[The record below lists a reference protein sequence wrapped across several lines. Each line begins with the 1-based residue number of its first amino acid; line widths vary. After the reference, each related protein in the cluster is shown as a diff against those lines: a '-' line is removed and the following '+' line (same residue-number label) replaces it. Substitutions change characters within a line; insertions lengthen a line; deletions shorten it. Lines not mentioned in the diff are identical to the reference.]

1 MSLDAIEPV
10 SGGRSLPSV
19 VTGRLHALIV
29 DGTLPPGQR
38 LPSIA
43 ELSRRFG
50 ISVAGVRESLSALE
64 AAGLIE
70 VRHGHGT
77 FVRERPPLDQPL
89 AGWLSFGADPNELR
103 GLNEAR
109 RVLEDA
115 LVRLAAE
122 RASTSEQAAILAA
135 VEEMA
140 AAASSGEPERFVEA
154 DARFHLAVAEAAHN
168 PVLLRLMNA
177 LAIVLRRQ
185 FRFHVEENREGQDP
199 ELLQSVERHRRVALA
214 IAAGDGDEASAAMG
228 AILDLAARFA
238 RARARRQAAGPGAE
252 AAVS

>member
-29 DGTLPPGQR
+29 NGTLPPGQR

-50 ISVAGVRESLSALE
+50 ISVAGVRESLAALE

-122 RASTSEQAAILAA
+122 RASPSEQAAILAA
-135 VEEMA
+135 VDEMA
-140 AAASSGEPERFVEA
+140 AATQDPDRFVEA
-154 DARFHLAVAEAAHN
+154 DAGFHLAVAEAAHN

-177 LAIVLRRQ
+177 LATVLRQQ
-185 FRFHVEENREGQDP
+185 FRFHVEQNREGDP
-199 ELLQSVERHRRVALA
+199 NLQQSVERHRRVALA

-238 RARARRQAAGPGAE
+238 RARSRRQAAGPGSE
-252 AAVS
+252 ATVP

>member
-10 SGGRSLPSV
+10 TGGRSLPSV

-29 DGTLPPGQR
+29 NGTLPPGQR

-50 ISVAGVRESLSALE
+50 ISVAGVRESLAALE

-122 RASTSEQAAILAA
+122 RASPSEQAAIIAA

-140 AAASSGEPERFVEA
+140 AAAASRETDRFVEA

-177 LAIVLRRQ
+177 LAIVLRQQ
-185 FRFHVEENREGQDP
+185 FRFHVEQNREDDP
-199 ELLQSVERHRRVALA
+199 DLQLSVERHRRVALA

>member
-10 SGGRSLPSV
+10 TGGRSLPSV

-29 DGTLPPGQR
+29 NGALPPGQR

-50 ISVAGVRESLSALE
+50 ISVAGVRESLAALE

-70 VRHGHGT
+70 IRHGHGT

-122 RASTSEQAAILAA
+122 RASPLEQAAILAA
-135 VEEMA
+135 VEAMA
-140 AAASSGEPERFVEA
+140 AATREPDRFVEA

-177 LAIVLRRQ
+177 LAIVLRQQ
-185 FRFHVEENREGQDP
+185 FRFHVEQNREDDP
-199 ELLQSVERHRRVALA
+199 NLQQSVERHRRVALA

>member
-1 MSLDAIEPV
+1 M
-10 SGGRSLPSV
+10 
-19 VTGRLHALIV
+19 
-29 DGTLPPGQR
+29 
-38 LPSIA
+38 
-43 ELSRRFG
+43 
-50 ISVAGVRESLSALE
+50 AGVRESLAALE
-64 AAGLIE
+64 AAGLIV

-77 FVRERPPLDQPL
+77 FVRERPPLQQAL

-122 RASTSEQAAILAA
+122 RASPAEQDRDPGGLSTRWPTAIDDA
-135 VEEMA
+135 E
-140 AAASSGEPERFVEA
+140 GFVDA

-177 LAIVLRRQ
+177 LAHRAARAVPPARRAEPG
-185 FRFHVEENREGQDP
+185 RGAESRGSPSSATAAWP
-199 ELLQSVERHRRVALA
+199 ERSRPATSRRRAP
-214 IAAGDGDEASAAMG
+214 AMA
-228 AILDLAARFA
+228 AILDLAAAFA

-252 AAVS
+252 AAVP

>member
-1 MSLDAIEPV
+1 MSLDAIGPV
-10 SGGRSLPSV
+10 GAGRSLPSV
-19 VTGRLHALIV
+19 VTSRLHGLIV
-29 DGTLPPGQR
+29 DGTLAPGER

-50 ISVAGVRESLSALE
+50 ISIAGVRESLSALE

-77 FVRERPPLDQPL
+77 FVRERPPLQQVL
-89 AGWLSFGADPNELR
+89 AGWLSFGVDPNELR

-109 RVLEDA
+109 HVLEDA
-115 LVRLAAE
+115 LVRFAAE
-122 RASTSEQAAILAA
+122 RASPAEQEGIMAA
-135 VEEMA
+135 VDAMA
-140 AAASSGEPERFVEA
+140 AAVADVDRFVDA

-177 LAIVLRRQ
+177 LATVLRQQ
-185 FRFHVEENREGQDP
+185 FRLHVEEHLNGGSD
-199 ELLQSVERHRRVALA
+199 LGDSVERHRRVARA
-214 IAAGDGDEASAAMG
+214 IAAGDAEEASAAMD

-238 RARARRQAAGPGAE
+238 RARARRAVVPAAAATDPGE
-252 AAVS
+252 A

>member
-1 MSLDAIEPV
+1 MEPV

-29 DGTLPPGQR
+29 NGTLPPGQR

-122 RASTSEQAAILAA
+122 RASPLEQVAIIAA
-135 VEEMA
+135 VDEMA
-140 AAASSGEPERFVEA
+140 ASTHDADRFIEA
-154 DARFHLAVAEAAHN
+154 DAAFHLAVAEAAHN

-177 LAIVLRRQ
+177 LAIVLRQQ
-185 FRFHVEENREGQDP
+185 FRFHVQENRQDDP
-199 ELLQSVERHRRVALA
+199 DLLQSVERHRRVALA
-214 IAAGDGDEASAAMG
+214 IASGDGDEASAAMG